1 MTENDLLS
9 FTMWAGITAVLMI
22 ITGFVYRSYQRKKSN
37 EDITS

>member
-1 MTENDLLS
+1 MADTDL
-9 FTMWAGITAVLMI
+9 FAFAMWSGITGVLMI